1 MLLIITNKT
10 DLTSDYFILKLKEQN
25 IPFFRFN
32 TEDYLL
38 RYDIDIELSDS
49 LENAYIKCRNK
60 NSKINLSDITGVY
73 FRRPLSPE
81 IEYVVQDEAEFAQRE
96 SLEMLRSLWRMIDE
110 RLWLNHPKH
119 LLIANN
125 KVNQLKKAREIGFK
139 IPETIVSSNPEI
151 IKKFSSLYRGAIT
164 KAVKHGFYKNEG
176 AIKVALTRE
185 MTQGNVE
192 TLKDFAEIPMITQ
205 RKIEK
210 IYDIRVTVVGD
221 KTFATAIHSQDHDET
236 KMDWRLWDII
246 TDIDLKHTKIKL
258 PSDISEKCI
267 NITKS
272 FNLNFSAID
281 LILSKDN
288 EYYFLEINPNGQW
301 AWIEEK
307 TGYPIR
313 DTIIE
318 YFQKISKKREKKQ
331 NVRK

>member
-1 MLLIITNKT
+1 MLLIVTNKT
-10 DLTSDYFILKLKEQN
+10 DLTSDYLILKLKEQN

-38 RYDIDIELSDS
+38 RYDVNIELSNS
-49 LENAYIKCRNK
+49 LGNACIKCRNK
-60 NSKINLSDITGVY
+60 NIKIDLSDITGVY

-81 IEYVVQDEAEFAQRE
+81 IEKYVVQDEAEFAQRE

-110 RLWLNHPKH
+110 ELWLNHPKH

-139 IPETIVSSNPEI
+139 IPETTISSDPKV
-151 IKKFSSLYRGAIT
+151 IKRFSSLYRGTIT
-164 KAVKHGFYKNEG
+164 KAVKHGFYKNEKD
-176 AIKVALTRE
+176 IKVALTRE
-185 MTQGNVE
+185 MTQENIE
-192 TLKDFAEIPMITQ
+192 TLNDFAEIPMIIQ
-205 RKIEK
+205 RRIEK
-210 IYDIRVTVVGD
+210 TCDVRVTVVGN
-221 KTFATAIHSQDHDET
+221 KVFATAIHSQDHNET
-236 KMDWRLWDII
+236 KIDWRLWDII
-246 TDIDLKHTKIKL
+246 TDIDLKHTKIEL

-272 FNLNFSAID
+272 FNLSFSAID

-288 EYYFLEINPNGQW
+288 EYYFLEMNPNGQW

-313 DTIIE
+313 DAIIS

-331 NVRK
+331 NV